1 MRLRLTVAMLLLVA
15 VTLIV
20 TTISSY
26 FLIHHASVASAQQEL
41 AAQAQASSEAILSGP
56 RVTKASFERE
66 LKIITDAGS
75 FASIQV
81 LRLYPDGTIE
91 GSVPNG
97 VTLAELNVPRLR
109 NGLQTTGH
117 TSSQLV
123 YSAVPT
129 PITRFRDYVPVLVM
143 TRQARDPANGFRYF
157 FGVGAIGLVVAA
169 LVAAG
174 LARRFTRPLV
184 AAATATHRIASGDL
198 DATVP
203 VHPHEIPEFAQLAE
217 SINTMGT
224 NLVRARDQERQFLLS
239 VSHELRTP
247 LTSIRGYADA
257 IVDGATDDTTAA
269 ATVISGEARRLER
282 LVQDLLDL
290 ARLDA
295 DRFSLKVEPT
305 DCAEV
310 VRQVAAGFRPRAT
323 ELGLELLTEPDSDEP
338 LWVAADS
345 DRLGQVVANLVEN
358 AASFADHR
366 IVVGAGSVSGVAT
379 IWVVDD
385 GPGIPT
391 DQLSK
396 VFGRHFISDR
406 VSGRRKGAGL
416 GLAIVSEL
424 AAAMGAGVR
433 AESPVAEGRG
443 TRMVVWFRPEGTA
456 APAWPGPAIEQRPAL
471 PGQASADP
479 GPGPAIPLDPA
490 PPPMITAAALLS
502 PPGGD
507 TPRGDSPS
515 PTVPGATPDSDT
527 VTPEAPEATPVT
539 KATE

>member
-15 VTLIV
+15 VTLVV

-26 FLIHHASVASAQQEL
+26 FLIHHASVSAAQQEL
-41 AAQAQASSEAILSGP
+41 ADQARASSQAVLSGP
-56 RVTKASFERE
+56 RVTKASFRRE

-75 FASIQV
+75 FASIEV
-81 LRLYPDGTIE
+81 LRLYPNGTIQ
-91 GSVPNG
+91 GTVPPG
-97 VTLAELNVPRLR
+97 VTLAELNVARLR
-109 NGLQTTGH
+109 DGLQTTGH
-117 TSSQLV
+117 TSTQLV

-129 PITRFRDYVPVLVM
+129 PITHFRDYVPVLVM

-157 FGVGAIGLVVAA
+157 FLVGAIGLVVAA
-169 LVAAG
+169 LVAAALG
-174 LARRFTRPLV
+174 RRFTRPVV
-184 AAATATHRIASGDL
+184 AAAGATRRIASGDL

-217 SINTMGT
+217 SINTMGAS
-224 NLVRARDQERQFLLS
+224 LVRARDQERQFLLS

-269 ATVISGEARRLER
+269 ATVISAEARRLER

-295 DRFSLKVEPT
+295 HRFSLKFEPT

-310 VRQVAAGFRPRAT
+310 VHQVAAGFRPRAT
-323 ELGLELLTEPDSDEP
+323 ELGLELVTEPEPGEP
-338 LWVAADS
+338 LWVEADS

-358 AASFADHR
+358 AASFAEHR
-366 IVVGAGSVSGVAT
+366 MVVGAGSVAGVPT

-385 GPGIPT
+385 GPGIPP
-391 DQLSK
+391 DQLAK

-416 GLAIVSEL
+416 GLAIVAEL

-443 TRMVVWFRPEGTA
+443 TRMVVWFRPGGTA
-456 APAWPGPAIEQRPAL
+456 ASGEPEAL
-471 PGQASADP
+471 P
-479 GPGPAIPLDPA
+479 
-490 PPPMITAAALLS
+490 PPVITAAALPN
-502 PPGGD
+502 PPGDATDG
-507 TPRGDSPS
+507 GEAPS
-515 PTVPGATPDSDT
+515 PAVPDT
-527 VTPEAPEATPVT
+527 GSGSGYGHAGSERINE
-539 KATE
+539 